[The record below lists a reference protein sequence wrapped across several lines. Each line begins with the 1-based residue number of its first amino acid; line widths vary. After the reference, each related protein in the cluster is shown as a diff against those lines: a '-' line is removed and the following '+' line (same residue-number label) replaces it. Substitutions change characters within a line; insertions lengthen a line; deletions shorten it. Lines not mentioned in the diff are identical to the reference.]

1 MECSTWNTRLG
12 GGCRGI
18 LLDQPHT
25 LSNMTALG
33 RGLGSLIS
41 DSKTPQES
49 PRVLPIARIR
59 PNPNQPRKVFDS
71 EALDSLKASIE
82 QHGVLQPIN
91 VRPVEGGYQIVAGER
106 RWRAARLSGL
116 TEIPVVVQDSDEA
129 RTMEVAL
136 IENLQRED
144 LDAIEKARAFHEM
157 MEALGYTQEQ
167 VAKRVGVSRAAVAN
181 HLRLLDLPEPIQ
193 EAVASDLITFG
204 HAKALAALKGE
215 KAQLKGLETVVRSEL
230 SVRATEQLAKE
241 GSSFQRP
248 GAAKVGSGGK
258 GSSAPARQDPPWLV
272 DLRKKIERS
281 LGLPVEVHCTEDL
294 EGKLVVKF
302 HGREQLDVLIARV
315 APTAQI

>member
-1 MECSTWNTRLG
+1 
-12 GGCRGI
+12 
-18 LLDQPHT
+18 
-25 LSNMTALG
+25 MTALG

-41 DSKTPQES
+41 DSKTPQET

-144 LDAIEKARAFHEM
+144 LDAIEKARAFREM
-157 MEALGYTQEQ
+157 MEALGYTQDQ

-181 HLRLLDLPEPIQ
+181 HLRLLELPEPIQ

-230 SVRATEQLAKE
+230 SVRATEQLAKQ
-241 GSSFQRP
+241 GSTAP
-248 GAAKVGSGGK
+248 PKGSGKK
-258 GSSAPARQDPPWLV
+258 GASSAPARQDPPWLV
-272 DLRKKIERS
+272 DLRKKMERS

-294 EGKLVVKF
+294 EGRLVVKF

-315 APTAQI
+315 APTAQL